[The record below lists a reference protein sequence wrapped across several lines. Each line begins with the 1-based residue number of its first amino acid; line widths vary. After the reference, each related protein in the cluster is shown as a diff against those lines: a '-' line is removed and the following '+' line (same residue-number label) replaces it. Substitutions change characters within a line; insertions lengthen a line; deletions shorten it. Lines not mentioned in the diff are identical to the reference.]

1 MTSQVIFK
9 IDKKLK
15 EKAMRRARAAGVPFS
30 SILKLT
36 TQAYA
41 EGRLD
46 VGIAEPER
54 FNAKTRKEIEEAL
67 EDAKH
72 GRNISPAFDG
82 DDIKGMDA
90 HLDSLKA

>member
-1 MTSQVIFK
+1 MTSQVVFN
-9 IDKKLK
+9 IDAKLK
-15 EKAMRRARAAGVPFS
+15 EKAMRRARKAGMPFS
-30 SILKLT
+30 SVLKLT

-41 EGRLD
+41 DGRLNIGL
-46 VGIAEPER
+46 VEPER

-72 GRNISPAFDG
+72 GRNISPAFDS

-90 HLDSLKA
+90 YLDSLKA